1 MPFKA
6 DSPLFQTIPFDERG
20 IGQERTEVAN
30 DGSMYISQFRNQF
43 SLLPHWGTS
52 MLRDD
57 PNISG
62 TGAQIAEED
71 GHLLLDAGTDNNG
84 FAHLSTLERGLYLP
98 GAVMQTGVG
107 VRIPTLPTGTE
118 YYEWGP
124 FTVDDEGVGF
134 GYDSTG
140 LYIFRRVNGTELER
154 IYQGNWN
161 VFQLDGAD
169 PDLGAAEVDLTQGAA
184 FHIDVAWYGFGSI
197 NFKIETTEPVVP
209 GDERRFYTVHRINVD
224 QFSMF
229 DPNLPIRIT
238 ADNGASPGTQAQIQ
252 LGGRQIAIGRGL
264 ATPRLR
270 LVEEVVTRYETV
282 NNGNQFQCVGA
293 WRSKPTFSTAGRV
306 NTVRVTFDF
315 IKMVADNPIEWRV
328 VYEPELDP
336 PAWKEADGYAAT
348 ETATEFALGPIDF
361 NPADSIP
368 VLKDVNISA
377 NKTTATA
384 AAVERVEVVL
394 AAGKQC
400 ALLVRNLT
408 NAQAVLDYVVAVTES
423 W

>member
-1 MPFKA
+1 M
-6 DSPLFQTIPFDERG
+6 
-20 IGQERTEVAN
+20 VAQ
-30 DGSMYISQFRNQF
+30 GSWHQDNAVWQS
-43 SLLPHWGTS
+43 T
-52 MLRDD
+52 
-57 PNISG
+57 PN
-62 TGAQIAEED
+62 A
-71 GHLLLDAGTDNNG
+71 
-84 FAHLSTLERGLYLP
+84 Y
-98 GAVMQTGVG
+98 
-107 VRIPTLPTGTE
+107 
-118 YYEWGP
+118 
-124 FTVDDEGVGF
+124 
-134 GYDSTG
+134 
-140 LYIFRRVNGTELER
+140 
-154 IYQGNWN
+154 
-161 VFQLDGAD
+161 
-169 PDLGAAEVDLTQGAA
+169 
-184 FHIDVAWYGFGSI
+184 
-197 NFKIETTEPVVP
+197 
-209 GDERRFYTVHRINVD
+209 
-224 QFSMF
+224 
-229 DPNLPIRIT
+229 
-238 ADNGASPGTQAQIQ
+238 
-252 LGGRQIAIGRGL
+252 GRGL

-315 IKMVADNPIEWRV
+315 VKMVADNPIEWRV

-377 NKTTATA
+377 SKTTATA

-408 NAQAVLDYVVAVTES
+408 NSQAVLDYVVAVTES